1 MPGAGAMRIRPL
13 WWALALLLVTV
24 ALSMVPGAPPHGYGL
39 LFCLWPLAHWFYYP
53 ERRRRLAWQVG
64 GILLWLL
71 AFPDPDLGFLGWVL
85 WVPYLVSRECDDRAV
100 WWKAALF
107 FGFFRAFTG
116 FYWLGNIHISA
127 WLFVSLFSGINF
139 VLCFEAVLRFARF
152 LPFALRGAIGWML
165 FEWCH
170 SWWFG
175 GFPWLY
181 AAHTQYRYPPLIQV
195 AELFGVPALSF
206 VMAYACL
213 AIYRR
218 RRTEIGVALALV
230 LGVVGYGLFVPH
242 APSTRR
248 GPGVLM
254 IQTAVPYSVKVD
266 GRSSD
271 KILADLDRLTA
282 EGLRAHPE
290 AQLVVWPETMHV
302 YPLVED
308 VRGLERYSQLW
319 RPLLADIRSRA
330 RRYEKPFLYGINSFR
345 DKRAYTRYRGHN
357 AALLVDADGATRGL
371 YHKQRLVPM
380 GEEFLLRRFLP
391 EKTADAIKDWLV
403 RNVGFPSSSDLETGD
418 RFVTLDAGPGLKCA
432 MLICFEGL
440 YPSDPRRALEV
451 GSPDLLLHLVNNGW
465 FGKVWEE
472 RQCVAA
478 WVFRAVETRTPFLS
492 CANGGITCA
501 IDPAGRIYA
510 ELDKVMEPGFLY
522 AEVPRRESPTLYMRG
537 GRFALPVVLSLL
549 ALYFAFRR
557 RFRFRGRSKKT

>member
-1 MPGAGAMRIRPL
+1 MRIRPL
-13 WWALALLLVTV
+13 WWAVALLGVTLVF
-24 ALSMVPGAPPHGYGL
+24 SMLPGQPAHGYGL
-39 LFCLWPLAHWFYYP
+39 LFCLWPLAHWFYTP
-53 ERRRRLAWQVG
+53 DRRRRLAWQAG
-64 GILLWLL
+64 GVLLWLL

-85 WVPYLVSRECDDRAV
+85 LAPYLVSRECRDSAV
-100 WWKAALF
+100 WWRAALF
-107 FGFFRAFTG
+107 FGFFRAFAG

-127 WLFVSLFSGINF
+127 WLFVSLFSGVNF

-152 LPFALRGAIGWML
+152 LPFALRGAIGWLL

-181 AAHTQYRYPPLIQV
+181 VAHTQYRYTPLIQI
-195 AELFGVPALSF
+195 AELFGVPGLSF
-206 VMAYACL
+206 VMIYTCL
-213 AIYRR
+213 AVYKRR
-218 RRTEIGVALALV
+218 REEIGVAVALV
-230 LGVVGYGLFVPH
+230 LGVVGYGLLVPH
-242 APSTRR
+242 AQPTNQ

-266 GRSSD
+266 GKSSH

-308 VRGLERYSQLW
+308 TRGLERHSPIW
-319 RPLLADIRSRA
+319 RPLLADTRARA
-330 RRYEKPFLYGINSFR
+330 RRYKKPFIYGINSFT
-345 DKRAYTRYRGHN
+345 DKRAVLQYRGHN
-357 AALLVDADGATRGL
+357 SALLVDADGATRGL
-371 YHKQRLVPM
+371 YRKQRLVPM
-380 GEEFLLRRFLP
+380 GEELLFRRFLS
-391 EKTADAIKDWLV
+391 EETADSIKDWLV
-403 RNVGFPSSSDLETGD
+403 RNVGFPASSDLETGD

-440 YPSDPRRALEV
+440 YPSDPPDALEV
-451 GSPDLLLHLVNNGW
+451 GNPDLFLHLVNNGW
-465 FGKVWEE
+465 FGWVWEE

-501 IDPAGRIYA
+501 VDPGGRIYA
-510 ELDKVMEPGFLY
+510 ELDEVMKPGFLFVN
-522 AEVPRRESPTLYMRG
+522 VPPRESPPLYMGG

-549 ALYFAFRR
+549 ALAFLFRS
-557 RFRFRGRSKKT
+557 RFRLRERSAKT